1 MTYFRICLSCFL
13 RRFRLF
19 KKDLTATLF
28 SLSCFRGVNKDSAV
42 TWRMEIKLLNG
53 DVCEFPRFWGGVI
66 APRIRCY
73 GNASTRKPNK
83 QNTGFQRDQ
92 HYGELVDNSRD

>member
-53 DVCEFPRFWGGVI
+53 DVCVPKILGEGG
-66 APRIRCY
+66 
-73 GNASTRKPNK
+73 K
-83 QNTGFQRDQ
+83 
-92 HYGELVDNSRD
+92 